1 MIYKSASFM
10 LSHGGILAMRLLALM
25 PLRVSRVLGWF
36 LGRFLY
42 LTVRSRRKVVM
53 TNLRLCFPQW
63 SDHQREDVAREH
75 FVYFAQAWLDRGWL
89 WHSSPAVLQKRLRL
103 FGAVEGI
110 ANDEPTV
117 IFAPHFVGLDAGG
130 MALALGIKRWHISI
144 YSHQSNVQVDNW
156 VKAGRLRFGKV
167 NLFDRADGP
176 KPVIAAVR
184 QGAALY
190 LLPDMN
196 YGLAESIF
204 VPFYGVPACTVT
216 SLSRLARLGRAKIVP
231 VVTRMTRDGYD
242 VEVMPAWDDVPSG
255 DLEADT
261 LKMNQRL
268 ETWINTMPDQYYWVH
283 KRFKDRPPGEP
294 PIY

>member
-1 MIYKSASFM
+1 MIKRGLTFL
-10 LSHGGILAMRLLALM
+10 LSRGGILAMRLLALM
-25 PLRVSRVLGWF
+25 PLRVIRVSGWF

-42 LTVRSRRKVVM
+42 IAVRSRRQVVL

-63 SDHQREDVAREH
+63 TEKQREDVAWEH

-89 WHSSPAVLQKRLRL
+89 WHASPALLRKRLRL
-103 FGAVEGI
+103 FGALEGI
-110 ANDEPTV
+110 RNDQPTV

-130 MALALGIKRWHISI
+130 MALALGVKRWHISI
-144 YSHQSNVQVDNW
+144 YSHQSNAEVDNW

-204 VPFYGVPACTVT
+204 VPFYGIPACTVT

-268 ETWINTMPDQYYWVH
+268 ETWIDTMPDQYYWVH